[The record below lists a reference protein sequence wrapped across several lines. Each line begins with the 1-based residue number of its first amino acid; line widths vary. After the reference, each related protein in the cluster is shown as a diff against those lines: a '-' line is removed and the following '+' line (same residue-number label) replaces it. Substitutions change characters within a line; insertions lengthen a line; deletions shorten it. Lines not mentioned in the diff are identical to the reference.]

1 MTLGERIVEIRKDR
15 GISQKELAEK
25 LHISPTRLNYWEKDK
40 RFPPIPMINAI
51 SAALQVDANY
61 LIGQSEIE
69 KSPTPANTDMEDIK
83 SHINSLFTQFLIEA
97 GYIDAGSDI
106 SERDAAFLISLVGM
120 IDAWFQK

>member
-1 MTLGERIVEIRKDR
+1 MTLGERIVEIRKKR
-15 GISQKELAEK
+15 GMSQKKLAEK
-25 LHISPTRLNYWEKDK
+25 LNISPTRLNYWEKDK

-69 KSPTPANTDMEDIK
+69 KNSTPANADMEDVR
-83 SHINSLFTQFLIEA
+83 SHINLLFTQFLIEA